1 MALCGFAVAP
11 TMNLRGTET
20 AKAFSAPVASQLG
33 ARMTRYHVRY
43 PGRYRQVPEDKG
55 LELRDARAAK
65 VEAARALADIAR
77 DAVQSDNGN
86 DVTIDVRTK
95 EGPVVSGRL
104 SSPNHQREVPLQ
116 MTRRTIGH

>member
-1 MALCGFAVAP
+1 
-11 TMNLRGTET
+11 
-20 AKAFSAPVASQLG
+20 
-33 ARMTRYHVRY
+33 MTRYLFDIRDDTGRY
-43 PGRYRQVPEDKG
+43 PEDEG
-55 LELRDARAAK
+55 LELRNARAAK

-95 EGPVVSGRL
+95 DGPVVSGRL